1 LHAIIT
7 GDHVDTDFG
16 DMIPSVRHQE
26 LSTAV
31 VVVRHAKRRS
41 GMYTLALV

>member
-1 LHAIIT
+1 MHAIVT

-31 VVVRHAKRRS
+31 VVVTESVRACS
-41 GMYTLALV
+41 